1 VKVTDPG
8 TKICL
13 KDYKMAEIKTYTAK
27 VAEENGNLVLVFLPE
42 MLTELGWSE
51 GDNIVWD
58 VRDDA
63 IVVKKAD

>member
-1 VKVTDPG
+1 MT
-8 TKICL
+8 
-13 KDYKMAEIKTYTAK
+13 EIKTYTAR
-27 VAEENGNLVLVFLPE
+27 VAEENGELMLVFPPE
-42 MLTELGWSE
+42 MLEELGWQE

>member
-1 VKVTDPG
+1 M
-8 TKICL
+8 KIYL
-13 KDYKMAEIKTYTAK
+13 KDYNMIDVKTYTAK
-27 VAEENGNLVLVFLPE
+27 VAEENGNLVLVFPPE
-42 MLTELGWSE
+42 MLSELGWQE